1 MQGAAMG
8 LLDRVAHRLK
18 LRTLRLLDAVV
29 RSRRMTKAAIEIN
42 ISQPAV
48 SKAIAELEHVLGVR
62 LVNRSRQGIEPTE
75 FGRALLDCGV
85 AVFDDLRQGIKKIE
99 FLADPTA
106 GEVRIGCHPFIAPSF
121 VTAAVDRVSQRY
133 PRIVFHLVIAEV
145 SALHHA
151 LSERNVDLL
160 ITRRWGPIADQRL
173 DFEFLFDESF
183 VVVAGAQNPW
193 VRRRS
198 IELAELV
205 NEAWVLPPPESGFG
219 AAAMQAFRSCGLDY
233 PRTTVFAVPQEV
245 RVSLLATGRFL
256 TIFPV
261 SILRFPTKRTELK
274 ILAVELPMAPVSN
287 GIATLKSRMLSPV
300 ARLFIEH
307 ARDLAKP
314 VAKRK

>member
-1 MQGAAMG
+1 MPGAAME
-8 LLDRVAHRLK
+8 LIDRVAHRLK
-18 LRTLRLLDAVV
+18 LRDLRLLDAVV
-29 RSRRMTKAAIEIN
+29 RSRSMAKAAIELN

-145 SALHHA
+145 SALQHA

-219 AAAMQAFRSCGLDY
+219 AAAMQAF
-233 PRTTVFAVPQEV
+233 
-245 RVSLLATGRFL
+245 
-256 TIFPV
+256 
-261 SILRFPTKRTELK
+261 
-274 ILAVELPMAPVSN
+274 
-287 GIATLKSRMLSPV
+287 
-300 ARLFIEH
+300 
-307 ARDLAKP
+307 
-314 VAKRK
+314 